1 MGEPGHEPPLSPRV
15 WGKRSGAGVAGHMVF
30 FSRRC
35 CPGLAPRQA
44 SAVPGSAGGVG
55 DPDGQP
61 GTAAA
66 RPDAGKGI
74 YVAKPPPVSSPET
87 VAPHV
92 TSVRGSHAGT
102 SARPLRSRNAE
113 NSETGYPPR
122 RERAP
127 RAPATP
133 DSPASGIFH
142 TDFVCNQK
150 RTLLKGT
157 VLEIVRA
164 GGGRGGFG
172 NGGCGGRR
180 GAGFPLRVSSSSFSE
195 AVYLRRCASGR
206 EPGPALVCACA
217 SAPSAPLCRLRLRE
231 LLGASGL
238 FQVAEAPVPHADTRS
253 PLLPCCGLFPCGRPE
268 RLP

>member
-1 MGEPGHEPPLSPRV
+1 
-15 WGKRSGAGVAGHMVF
+15 MVF
-30 FSRRC
+30 FWPRC

-102 SARPLRSRNAE
+102 SARPLRSRNTE

-127 RAPATP
+127 RAPATSY
-133 DSPASGIFH
+133 SPASGIFH

-157 VLEIVRA
+157 VLEVVRA
-164 GGGRGGFG
+164 GGRRGGFG

-195 AVYLRRCASGR
+195 AVYLRCCASGR
-206 EPGPALVCACA
+206 EPGPAMVCACA
-217 SAPSAPLCRLRLRE
+217 SVPSAPLCRLRLRE

-268 RLP
+268 WLP